1 MHSLTLADHY
11 NVDCNVQQDSFV
23 YILYSSSMQVPVSIK
38 NEEIMPEIIKK
49 SRILTT
55 SKYT

>member
-38 NEEIMPEIIKK
+38 SQKLRPKIMNQK
-49 SRILTT
+49 ILNILKNT
-55 SKYT
+55 